1 MTSAQ
6 TVLKKNLVIL
16 FAFIYLIPAIG
27 FSIDLHWCGKKVKI
41 VYVNSSHES
50 RCPCGTNMPFG
61 CCKDV
66 HLTLKIVDAQK
77 STDQII
83 VPCSVDFKQICTYV
97 VPSIVEPF
105 SKIVAFDFSNYH
117 APPFKSKTPVYLTNS
132 IFRI

>member
-1 MTSAQ
+1 M
-6 TVLKKNLVIL
+6 KKIFLVFLTFLYL
-16 FAFIYLIPAIG
+16 FAAIG
-27 FSIDLHWCGKKVKI
+27 FSVDLHWCCKKVKI
-41 VYVNSSHES
+41 VSVNSSHES

-66 HLTLKIVDAQK
+66 YLSVKIVDAQK
-77 STDQII
+77 NTKHII
-83 VPCSVDFKQICTYV
+83 VPCSIDFKQLCTYV
-97 VPSIVEPF
+97 VPSIGEPF